1 MVKLKIPAFMKVAKQ
16 DIEFMDRCLELAHK
30 GLGNTAPNPVV
41 GCVLEAGGRIIGQGY
56 HREYGE
62 AHAEV
67 NAIQSVK
74 KAEWLTSSTLYV
86 NLEPCS
92 HHGKTP
98 PCSDLI
104 LDMGIPR
111 VVVGTIDPNK
121 AVSGRGISRLR
132 DHGVEVS
139 VGIREK
145 ECLELN
151 RRFFTYHANKRP
163 YIILKWAETKDGYID
178 RERTPGT
185 NGHINWITG
194 TLERQLVHKWR
205 SEEQAIL
212 VGTRTALTDDP
223 ELTARDWSGR
233 QPLRLVI
240 DRKGKLPGSLKL
252 LDGKTPTV
260 VFSERALEPA
270 ENIRKVKIPGDQ
282 DMVDGI
288 LDFLYHNEIQ
298 SLIVEG
304 GRVTLEGFIKRNL
317 WDEAR
322 VFTGEQQ
329 FISGIRAPRI
339 EAEAMEKYQVAG
351 SMLSIFRNQTLNLHV
366 K

>member
-1 MVKLKIPAFMKVAKQ
+1 MMAEKQ
-16 DIEFMDRCLELAHK
+16 DMEFMDRCLELARK
-30 GLGNTAPNPVV
+30 GLGNTAPNPMV

-56 HREYGE
+56 HREYGK

-74 KAEWLTSSTLYV
+74 KAEWPACSTLYV

-104 LDMGIPR
+104 LEKGIPR
-111 VVVGTIDPNK
+111 VVIGTRDPNK
-121 AVSGRGISRLR
+121 TVSGWGISRLR

-151 RRFFTYHANKRP
+151 RRFFTYHGMNRP
-163 YIILKWAETKDGYID
+163 YIILKWAEAKDGYID
-178 RERTPGT
+178 RERTPG
-185 NGHINWITG
+185 NSGHINWITG
-194 TLERQLVHKWR
+194 ILERQLVHKWR
-205 SEEQAIL
+205 SEEQALL

-223 ELTARDWSGR
+223 ELTVRDWSGR

-252 LDGKTPTV
+252 MDGKTSTV
-260 VFSERALEPA
+260 IFTEKALKPI
-270 ENIRKVKIPGDQ
+270 ENIRQVKIPGDQ
-282 DMVDGI
+282 DMLDGI
-288 LDFLYHNEIQ
+288 LDFLYKNEIQ

-304 GRVTLEGFIKRNL
+304 GRATLEGFINRNL

-322 VFTGEQQ
+322 VFTGDQQ
-329 FISGIRAPRI
+329 FGSGIRAPRL
-339 EAEAMEKYQVAG
+339 EADASEKHQIAG
-351 SMLSIFRNQTLNLHV
+351 SLLSIYRNPTLNLNV

>member
-1 MVKLKIPAFMKVAKQ
+1 MKDTKQ
-16 DIEFMDRCLELAHK
+16 DMEYMDRCLELALK
-30 GLGNTAPNPVV
+30 GLGTTAPNPMV
-41 GCVLEAGGRIIGQGY
+41 GCVLVADGRIIGQGY
-56 HREYGE
+56 HREYGKS
-62 AHAEV
+62 HAEV

-74 KAEWLTSSTLYV
+74 NEELLVSSTLYV

-98 PCSDLI
+98 PCSELI
-104 LDMGIPR
+104 LDKGIPR
-111 VVVGTIDPNK
+111 VIVGTSDPNK
-121 AVSGRGISRLR
+121 LISGRGISRMR

-145 ECLELN
+145 ECLDLN
-151 RRFFTYHANKRP
+151 RRFFTYHVNKRP
-163 YIILKWAETKDGYID
+163 YIILKWAETKDGFID

-194 TLERQLVHKWR
+194 TMERQLVHKWR

-212 VGTRTALTDDP
+212 VGTQTAMTDDP

-240 DRKGKLPGSLKL
+240 DRRGKLPGKLKL
-252 LDGKTPTV
+252 LDGSTPTV
-260 VFSERALEPA
+260 IFSETAQEPA
-270 ENIRKVKIPGDQ
+270 ENIRQVKIPADQ
-282 DMVDGI
+282 DMTDGI
-288 LDFLYHNEIQ
+288 LNYLYDNQIQ
-298 SLIVEG
+298 SIIVEG
-304 GRVTLEGFIKRNL
+304 GRTTLEGFIRRNL

-322 VFTGEQQ
+322 VFTGEQ
-329 FISGIRAPRI
+329 FFRSGIRAPRLI
-339 EAEAMEKYQVAG
+339 EKVAEKQQMAG

-366 K
+366 E

>member
-1 MVKLKIPAFMKVAKQ
+1 VVKLKIPAFMKDSIQ
-16 DIEFMDRCLELAHK
+16 DMEFMDRCLELALK
-30 GLGNTAPNPVV
+30 GLGNTAPNPMV
-41 GCVLEAGGRIIGQGY
+41 GCVLVAGGKIIGQGY
-56 HREYGE
+56 HREYGK

-74 KAEWLTSSTLYV
+74 KKELLASSRLYV

-92 HHGKTP
+92 HYGKTP
-98 PCSDLI
+98 PCSELI
-104 LDMGIPR
+104 LDKGIPR
-111 VVVGTIDPNK
+111 VVVGTMDPNK
-121 AVSGRGISRLR
+121 TVSGKGISHLR

-139 VGIREK
+139 VGTREK

-151 RRFFTYHANKRP
+151 RRFFNYHENKRP
-163 YIILKWAETKDGYID
+163 YIILKWAETKDGFID
-178 RERTPGT
+178 RGRTPGSSVK
-185 NGHINWITG
+185 INWITG
-194 TLERQLVHKWR
+194 TMERQLVHKWR

-212 VGTRTALTDDP
+212 IGTRTALTDDP
-223 ELTARDWSGR
+223 ELTARDWQGR

-240 DRKGKLPGSLKL
+240 DRVGKLPDSLKI

-260 VFSERALEPA
+260 IFSERALEPE
-270 ENIRKVKIPGDQ
+270 ENIRQVKLTGGP

-288 LDFLYHNEIQ
+288 LDFLYNNEIQ

-304 GRVTLEGFIKRNL
+304 GRTTLEGFINRNL

-322 VFTGEQQ
+322 VFTGDKQ
-329 FISGIRAPRI
+329 FRSGIMAPRL
-339 EAEAMEKYQVAG
+339 EAEAAEKHQMAG
-351 SMLSIFRNQTLNLHV
+351 SMLSIFRNHKLNLHV

>member
-1 MVKLKIPAFMKVAKQ
+1 MKDTKK
-16 DIEFMDRCLELAHK
+16 DREYMDRCLELACK
-30 GLGNTAPNPVV
+30 GLGTTAPNPMV
-41 GCVLEAGGRIIGQGY
+41 GCVLVADGRIIGQGY
-56 HREYGE
+56 HREYGKS
-62 AHAEV
+62 HAEV

-74 KAEWLTSSTLYV
+74 NEELLVSSTLYV

-98 PCSDLI
+98 PCSELI
-104 LDMGIPR
+104 LDKGIPR
-111 VVVGTIDPNK
+111 VIVGTSDPNK
-121 AVSGRGISRLR
+121 LISGRGISRMR

-151 RRFFTYHANKRP
+151 RRFFTYHINKRP
-163 YIILKWAETKDGYID
+163 YIILKWAETKDGFID

-194 TLERQLVHKWR
+194 TMERQLVHKWR

-212 VGTRTALTDDP
+212 VGTHTAVIDDP

-240 DRKGKLPGSLKL
+240 DRRGKLPGNLRL
-252 LDGKTPTV
+252 LDGSTPTV
-260 VFSERALEPA
+260 IFSETAQKPVG
-270 ENIRKVKIPGDQ
+270 NIRQVKIPSDP
-282 DMVDGI
+282 DMTDGI
-288 LDFLYHNEIQ
+288 LNYLYDNQIQ
-298 SLIVEG
+298 SVIVEG
-304 GRVTLEGFIKRNL
+304 GRATLEGFIRRNL

-322 VFTGEQQ
+322 VFTGEQ
-329 FISGIRAPRI
+329 FFRSGIRAPRLI
-339 EAEAMEKYQVAG
+339 EEVAEKQQMAG

-366 K
+366 E

>member
-1 MVKLKIPAFMKVAKQ
+1 MKDTKQ
-16 DIEFMDRCLELAHK
+16 DMEYMDRCLELALK
-30 GLGNTAPNPVV
+30 GLGTTAPNPMV
-41 GCVLEAGGRIIGQGY
+41 GCVLVADGRIIGQGY
-56 HREYGE
+56 HREYGKS
-62 AHAEV
+62 HAEV

-74 KAEWLTSSTLYV
+74 NEELLVSSTLYV

-98 PCSDLI
+98 PCSELI
-104 LDMGIPR
+104 LDKGIPR
-111 VVVGTIDPNK
+111 VIVGTSDPNK
-121 AVSGRGISRLR
+121 LISGRGISRMR

-145 ECLELN
+145 ECLDLN
-151 RRFFTYHANKRP
+151 RRFFTYHVNKRP
-163 YIILKWAETKDGYID
+163 YIILKWAETKDGFID

-194 TLERQLVHKWR
+194 TMERQLVHKWR

-212 VGTRTALTDDP
+212 VGTQTAMTDDP

-240 DRKGKLPGSLKL
+240 DRRGKLPGKLKL
-252 LDGKTPTV
+252 LDGSTPTV
-260 VFSERALEPA
+260 IFSETAQEPA
-270 ENIRKVKIPGDQ
+270 ENIRQVKIPADQ
-282 DMVDGI
+282 DMTDGI
-288 LDFLYHNEIQ
+288 LNYLYDNQIQ
-298 SLIVEG
+298 SIIVEG
-304 GRVTLEGFIKRNL
+304 GRATLEGFIRRNL

-322 VFTGEQQ
+322 VFKGEQ
-329 FISGIRAPRI
+329 FFRSGIRAPRLI
-339 EAEAMEKYQVAG
+339 EKVAEKQQMAG

-366 K
+366 E

>member
-1 MVKLKIPAFMKVAKQ
+1 MRTAKA
-16 DIEFMDRCLELAHK
+16 DMLYMDRCLELARK
-30 GLGNTAPNPVV
+30 GLGSTAPNPMV
-41 GCVLEAGGRIIGQGY
+41 GCVLVAEGRIIGQGY
-56 HREYGE
+56 HREFGK

-74 KAEWLTSSTLYV
+74 SAGMLASSTLYV

-98 PCSDLI
+98 PCTGLI
-104 LDMGIPR
+104 LDRGIPR
-111 VVVGTIDPNK
+111 VVIGTRDPNK
-121 AVSGRGISRLR
+121 AVSGKGISRLR
-132 DHGVEVS
+132 DNGVEVS

-151 RRFFTYHANKRP
+151 RRFFTYHVNKRP
-163 YIILKWAETKDGYID
+163 YIILKWAQTKDGFID
-178 RERTPGT
+178 RERGQGT
-185 NGHINWITG
+185 DEKINWITG

-223 ELTARDWSGR
+223 ELTVRDWSGR

-240 DRKGKLPGSLKL
+240 DRQGKLPGSLKL
-252 LDGKTPTV
+252 LDGKTPTAI
-260 VFSERALEPA
+260 FSHKTLKPA
-270 ENIRKVKIPGDQ
+270 ENIRQVKIPDHK

-288 LDFLYHNEIQ
+288 LDFLYESEIH

-304 GRVTLEGFIKRNL
+304 GRETLEGFIRRNL

-322 VFTGEQQ
+322 VFTGDQL
-329 FISGIRAPRI
+329 FRSGIRAPRL
-339 EAEAMEKYQVAG
+339 EADASAEHQVAG
-351 SMLSIFRNQTLNLHV
+351 SMLSIFRNKTLSIHAE
-366 K
+366 

>member
-1 MVKLKIPAFMKVAKQ
+1 METAKQ
-16 DIEFMDRCLELAHK
+16 DMEFMDRCLELAHK
-30 GLGNTAPNPVV
+30 GLGNTAPNPMV
-41 GCVLEAGGRIIGQGY
+41 GCVLVAGGRIIGQGY
-56 HREYGE
+56 HREYGR

-74 KAEWLTSSTLYV
+74 KAELLASSTLYV

-98 PCSDLI
+98 PCSELI
-104 LDMGIPR
+104 LDKGIPR
-111 VVVGTIDPNK
+111 VVVGTRDPNK
-121 AVSGRGISRLR
+121 AVSGKGISRIA

-151 RRFFTYHANKRP
+151 HRFFTYHGNNRP
-163 YIILKWAETKDGYID
+163 YIILKWAETKDGFID
-178 RERTPGT
+178 RERTPGSSG
-185 NGHINWITG
+185 NINWITG
-194 TLERQLVHKWR
+194 IMERQLVHKWR

-223 ELTARDWSGR
+223 ELTVRDWSGR

-240 DRKGKLPGSLKL
+240 DRKGILHGSLKL

-260 VFSERALEPA
+260 IFSERALKTA
-270 ENIRKVKIPGDQ
+270 ENIRWVKLPGDT

-288 LDFLYHNEIQ
+288 LDFLYSNEIQ

-304 GRVTLEGFIKRNL
+304 GRATLEGFIKRNL

-322 VFTGEQQ
+322 VFTGDQL
-329 FISGIRAPRI
+329 FGSGIRAPRL
-339 EAEAMEKYQVAG
+339 ETDASEKHQIAG
-351 SMLSIFRNQTLNLHV
+351 SMLSIFRNQTLNLHIE
-366 K
+366 